1 MKLKMCSVAIA
12 LSALFAQPFN
22 RAYPIGVSR
31 TNRRI
36 ATLMVHTSP
45 LDQAGTGDAGGMNIY
60 VCEAAQNMAAMGVEV
75 DIFTRR
81 TNTEVADIV
90 EVSPGV
96 RVIQLNVGP
105 ISGVTKE
112 QLPTFIPALA
122 EEFKKALVATHYD
135 VIHSHYWISGK
146 VAMPVAKELNIPLV
160 HTMHTMARVKN
171 LNLAEGEMP
180 EPMIRVQGE
189 TQVVA
194 AADSLIANTDAEAA
208 SLVSLYEACPDNV
221 SVVSPGVNLKVFTAG
236 AGKAAAREFVGLPRD
251 AHIITFVGRIQPHK
265 GPEVLIRAVA
275 EMVQHSPHL
284 RAKLVTN
291 IIGGASG
298 ANQSEVER
306 LKELTSWLGIDDVVR
321 FAPPVARQDLPQW
334 YRAADLICVPSY
346 SESFGLV
353 ALEAQA
359 CGTPVVATAVGGLRT
374 AVADGISGVL
384 VDGHDPRA
392 WSSVL
397 ARLIQEPQRR
407 VLLSMGAVEHAS
419 HFGWDATSRGTLDI
433 YDRVLSARSDAQKN
447 IG

>member
-1 MKLKMCSVAIA
+1 
-12 LSALFAQPFN
+12 
-22 RAYPIGVSR
+22 
-31 TNRRI
+31 
-36 ATLMVHTSP
+36 MVHTSP
-45 LDQAGTGDAGGMNIY
+45 LDQPGAGDAGGMNIY
-60 VCEAAQNMAAMGVEV
+60 VVESAERMAAMGVSV

-81 TNTEVADIV
+81 HSPDLPDIV
-90 EVSPGV
+90 ELSPGV
-96 RVIQLNVGP
+96 RVRHLNIGAN
-105 ISGVTKE
+105 SATKE
-112 QLPTFIPALA
+112 ELPALIPNLSDA
-122 EEFKKALVATHYD
+122 FSAVLEGEKYD

-146 VAMPVAKELNIPLV
+146 VAMPIAKKFGIPLA

-171 LNLAEGEMP
+171 MNLAEGERP

-194 AADSLIANTDAEAA
+194 AADALIANTDAEAA

-221 SVVSPGVNLKVFTAG
+221 SVVSPGVDLYTFTAG
-236 AGKAAAREFVGLPRD
+236 NGRKAAREAIGLPQD
-251 AHIITFVGRIQPHK
+251 AHILAFVGRIQPHK

-275 EMVQHSPHL
+275 EMLSHSPHL
-284 RAKLVTN
+284 RPKLIT
-291 IIGGASG
+291 IIMGGASG
-298 ANQSEVER
+298 SGLGEVER
-306 LKELTSWLGIDDVVR
+306 LKDLVSWLNISDVVR
-321 FAPPVARQDLPQW
+321 FENPVPRAQIPQW
-334 YRAADLICVPSY
+334 YRAADLVCVPSY

-407 VLLSMGAVEHAS
+407 VLLSMGAIEHAS
-419 HFGWDATSRGTLDI
+419 HFGWDATARGTLDI
-433 YDRVLSARSDAQKN
+433 YDRIIATSASVRKI

>member
-1 MKLKMCSVAIA
+1 
-12 LSALFAQPFN
+12 
-22 RAYPIGVSR
+22 
-31 TNRRI
+31 
-36 ATLMVHTSP
+36 LMVHTSP
-45 LDQAGTGDAGGMNIY
+45 LDQPGAGDAGGMNIY
-60 VCEAAQNMAAMGVEV
+60 VVESAERMAAMGVSV

-81 TNTEVADIV
+81 HNPDLPDIV
-90 EVSPGV
+90 ELSAGV
-96 RVIQLNVGP
+96 RVRHLNIGAC
-105 ISGVTKE
+105 SATKE
-112 QLPTFIPALA
+112 ELPALIPNISDA
-122 EEFKKALVATHYD
+122 FSKVLEDEKYD
-135 VIHSHYWISGK
+135 VLHSHYWISGK
-146 VAMPVAKELNIPLV
+146 VAMPVAKKFGIPLA

-171 LNLAEGEMP
+171 MNLAEGERP

-194 AADSLIANTDAEAA
+194 AADALIANTDAEAA

-221 SVVSPGVNLKVFTAG
+221 SVVSPGVDLYTFTAG
-236 AGKAAAREFVGLPRD
+236 NGRKAAREAIGLPQD
-251 AHIITFVGRIQPHK
+251 AHILAFVGRIQPHK

-275 EMVQHSPHL
+275 EMLNHSPHL
-284 RAKLVTN
+284 RTKLIT
-291 IIGGASG
+291 IIMGGASG
-298 ANQSEVER
+298 SGLGEVDR
-306 LKELTSWLGIDDVVR
+306 LKDLASWLNISDVVR
-321 FAPPVARQDLPQW
+321 FENPVPRAQIPQW
-334 YRAADLICVPSY
+334 YRAADLVCVPSY

-407 VLLSMGAVEHAS
+407 VLLSMGAIEHAS
-419 HFGWDATSRGTLDI
+419 HFGWDATARGTLDI
-433 YDRVLSARSDAQKN
+433 YDRIIATSASARKI

>member
-1 MKLKMCSVAIA
+1 MN
-12 LSALFAQPFN
+12 P
-22 RAYPIGVSR
+22 
-31 TNRRI
+31 RI

-45 LDQAGTGDAGGMNIY
+45 LDQPGAGDAGGMNIY
-60 VCEAAQNMAAMGVEV
+60 VVESAERMAAMGVSV

-81 TNTEVADIV
+81 HNPDLPDMV
-90 EVSPGV
+90 ELSSGV
-96 RVIQLNVGP
+96 RVRHLNIGAC
-105 ISGVTKE
+105 SATKE
-112 QLPTFIPALA
+112 ELPALIPNLSEA
-122 EEFKKALVATHYD
+122 FSKVLENEKYD
-135 VIHSHYWISGK
+135 VLHSHYWISGK
-146 VAMPVAKELNIPLV
+146 VAMPVAKKFGIPLA

-171 LNLAEGEMP
+171 MNLAEGERP

-194 AADSLIANTDAEAA
+194 AANALIANTDAEAA

-221 SVVSPGVNLKVFTAG
+221 SVVSPGVDLYTFTVG
-236 AGKAAAREFVGLPRD
+236 SGRKAAREAVGLPQD
-251 AHIITFVGRIQPHK
+251 AHILAFVGRIQPHK

-275 EMVQHSPHL
+275 EMLNHSPHL
-284 RAKLVTN
+284 RPKLIT
-291 IIGGASG
+291 IIMGGASG
-298 ANQSEVER
+298 SGLGEVER
-306 LKELTSWLGIDDVVR
+306 LKDLVSWLNISDVVR
-321 FAPPVARQDLPQW
+321 FENPVPRAQIPQW
-334 YRAADLICVPSY
+334 YRAADLVCVPSY

-407 VLLSMGAVEHAS
+407 VLLSMGAIEHAS
-419 HFGWDATSRGTLDI
+419 HFGWDATARGTLDI
-433 YDRVLSARSDAQKN
+433 YDRIIATSASARKI

>member
-1 MKLKMCSVAIA
+1 
-12 LSALFAQPFN
+12 
-22 RAYPIGVSR
+22 
-31 TNRRI
+31 
-36 ATLMVHTSP
+36 MVHTSP
-45 LDQAGTGDAGGMNIY
+45 LDQPGAGDAGGMNIY
-60 VCEAAQNMAAMGVEV
+60 VVESAERMAAMGVSV

-81 TNTEVADIV
+81 HSPDLPDVV
-90 EVSPGV
+90 ELSPGV
-96 RVIQLNVGP
+96 RVRHLNIGAN
-105 ISGVTKE
+105 SATKE
-112 QLPTFIPALA
+112 ELPALIPNISDA
-122 EEFKKALVATHYD
+122 FSKVLENEKYD
-135 VIHSHYWISGK
+135 VLHSHYWISGK
-146 VAMPVAKELNIPLV
+146 VAMPAAKKFGIPLA

-171 LNLAEGEMP
+171 MNLAEGERP

-194 AADSLIANTDAEAA
+194 AANALIANTDAEAA

-221 SVVSPGVNLKVFTAG
+221 SVVSPGVDLYTFTAG
-236 AGKAAAREFVGLPRD
+236 SGRKAAREAVGLPQD
-251 AHIITFVGRIQPHK
+251 AHILAFVGRIQPHK

-275 EMVQHSPHL
+275 EMLNHSPHL
-284 RAKLVTN
+284 RPKLIT
-291 IIGGASG
+291 IIMGGASG
-298 ANQSEVER
+298 SGLGEVER
-306 LKELTSWLGIDDVVR
+306 LKDLASWLNISDVVR
-321 FAPPVARQDLPQW
+321 FENPVPRAQIPQW
-334 YRAADLICVPSY
+334 YRAADLVCVPSY

-407 VLLSMGAVEHAS
+407 VLLSMGAIEHAS
-419 HFGWDATSRGTLDI
+419 HFGWDATARGTLDI
-433 YDRVLSARSDAQKN
+433 YDRIIATSASAASARKI

>member
-1 MKLKMCSVAIA
+1 
-12 LSALFAQPFN
+12 
-22 RAYPIGVSR
+22 
-31 TNRRI
+31 
-36 ATLMVHTSP
+36 MVHTSP
-45 LDQAGTGDAGGMNIY
+45 LDQPGAGDAGGMNIY
-60 VCEAAQNMAAMGVEV
+60 VVESAERMAAMGVSV

-81 TNTEVADIV
+81 HNPDLPDTV
-90 EVSPGV
+90 ELSPGV
-96 RVIQLNVGP
+96 RVRHLNIGAC
-105 ISGVTKE
+105 SATKE
-112 QLPTFIPALA
+112 ELPALIPNLSDA
-122 EEFKKALVATHYD
+122 FSKVLEDEKYD
-135 VIHSHYWISGK
+135 VLHSHYWISGK
-146 VAMPVAKELNIPLV
+146 VAMPVAKKFGIPLA

-171 LNLAEGEMP
+171 MNLAEGERP

-194 AADSLIANTDAEAA
+194 AADALIANTDAEAA

-221 SVVSPGVNLKVFTAG
+221 SVVSPGVDLYTFTAG
-236 AGKAAAREFVGLPRD
+236 DGRKAAREAIGLPQD
-251 AHIITFVGRIQPHK
+251 AHILAFVGRIQPHK

-275 EMVQHSPHL
+275 EMLNHSPHL
-284 RAKLVTN
+284 RPKLIT
-291 IIGGASG
+291 IIMGGASG
-298 ANQSEVER
+298 SGLGEVER
-306 LKELTSWLGIDDVVR
+306 LKDLVSWLNISDVVR
-321 FAPPVARQDLPQW
+321 FENPVPRAQIPQW
-334 YRAADLICVPSY
+334 YRAADLVCVPSY

-407 VLLSMGAVEHAS
+407 VLLSMGAIEHAS
-419 HFGWDATSRGTLDI
+419 HFGWDATARGTLDI
-433 YDRVLSARSDAQKN
+433 YDRIIATSASARKI